1 MSVVRRLAVVTLA
14 VTLFATGT
22 ALAGRY
28 DPRRELI
35 PADQARAAAML
46 PRTADLGRGYKPD
59 TSPTTW
65 TSRTCAGIDESGLT
79 LTGERFAPVW
89 ISSTSI
95 VVAVARLYESRRRR
109 RQVVAPRVRPVRCRV
124 SLGSVGRH
132 ARHGVAPGVPVSRVP
147 HRRLPD
153 PLHAVRRRH
162 TLRRRCDR
170 DPARSRTRHVHRRHV
185 GEVASVPRARDPT
198 RPHRRRPPGEGDAR
212 RIAAPQARPSPPPNR
227 ADAQRVAL
235 SGPVH
240 IGP

>member
-95 VVAVARLYESRRRR
+95 VVAVARLYES
-109 RQVVAPRVRPVRCRV
+109 VADADRSWRLEFGRSGVECHSAPSGGTPVTV
-124 SLGSVGRH
+124 SRLAFPSLASRTVAFRTRFTPFAGGTRSVGDVIAIQR
-132 ARHGVAPGVPVSRVP
+132 G
-147 HRRLPD
+147 
-153 PLHAVRRRH
+153 
-162 TLRRRCDR
+162 
-170 DPARSRTRHVHRRHV
+170 
-185 GEVASVPRARDPT
+185 RARVMFT
-198 RPHRRRPPGEGDAR
+198 VVTSAK
-212 RIAAPQARPSPPPNR
+212 SPPSR
-227 ADAQRVAL
+227 ALEIRLARIVAARQAKAMH
-235 SGPVH
+235 GA
-240 IGP
+240 